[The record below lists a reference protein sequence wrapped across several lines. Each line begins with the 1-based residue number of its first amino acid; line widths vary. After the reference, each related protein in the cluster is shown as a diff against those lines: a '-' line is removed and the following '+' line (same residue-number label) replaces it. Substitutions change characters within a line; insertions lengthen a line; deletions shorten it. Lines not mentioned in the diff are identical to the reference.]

1 MKSLLFWCLLL
12 VLFIVYGYTYS
23 IEEPFAVQ
31 YPTNFK
37 VPEINPQRE
46 VITTG
51 DFKAF
56 SPPAAT
62 LLSAPPGGIASI
74 GTKPYKDPAFEKA
87 SLSRIANLLET
98 AKGFLQTEASTL
110 ADSSDPMLQLPVITL
125 KSDIQRLNDDYLVLK
140 RNPSLESTLTQGD
153 LDEMEANLTYLQK
166 VWRSKPYVEEG
177 FAGGYWYKSREET
190 KSSVTPLTTAQAV
203 AEYKNSI
210 KVDRKAIDIQLGTSN
225 SRTATTTA
233 TKNTKN
239 TNKKLTATQLAIAA
253 AAGTGAAFDR
263 DASGNKPR
271 VSLPDPRANAADL
284 TELKQKI
291 NIELARLTAS
301 GATDESTQSR
311 IKTLTDIKKSVQD
324 ILDKI
329 AAKTMKEKDIPMTKK
344 DIQEF
349 LPTLNNS
356 KTPINNFIKSNNL
369 PESLNSLFSSYSIGD
384 ASGSQLNAYLFD
396 KYADTFFKGL
406 SWDVRL
412 NYTAERAKQAS
423 DKKHKAEKF
432 LEESVFDKVG
442 PSHHAGITDSRDGA
456 PVDDTRGVRRNVPA
470 ARDNASAGAR
480 DNASAGTR
488 DNASAGARDNAT
500 VRTRNNASAGA
511 NAKTPAEQDAANYG
525 NRITVKPSE
534 ASHFDWK
541 SRSEEI
547 CSAIKKRGYEPGDF
561 GCMKP
566 GDTVSKT
573 FSYRGYSKM
582 ICNRL
587 STLYDIGGP
596 EACGCPPAGWQ
607 GWR

>member
-1 MKSLLFWCLLL
+1 MKSLLFWCLL
-12 VLFIVYGYTYS
+12 VILFIVYGYTYS

-56 SPPAAT
+56 APPATT

-98 AKGFLQTEASTL
+98 AKGFLQIEASAL
-110 ADSSDPMLQLPVITL
+110 SDSSDPMLQLPVITL

-140 RNPSLESTLTQGD
+140 RNPTLESTLTQGD

-166 VWRSKPYVEEG
+166 VWRSKPYIEEG
-177 FAGGYWYKSREET
+177 FAGGYWYKSKEET
-190 KSSVTPLTTAQAV
+190 KSSVTPLTTAQAL
-203 AEYKNSI
+203 AEYKKSI
-210 KVDRKAIDIQLGTSN
+210 KVDRKAIDVQLGTNN
-225 SRTATTTA
+225 SRTATATA
-233 TKNTKN
+233 TQNTKN
-239 TNKKLTATQLAIAA
+239 RNKKLTGTQLAIAA

-311 IKTLTDIKKSVQD
+311 IKTLTNIKKSVQD

-344 DIQEF
+344 DIKEF

-412 NYTAERAKQAS
+412 NYTAERAKQTS
-423 DKKHKAEKF
+423 DRKHKDEKY
-432 LEESVFDKVG
+432 LEERVFDRTG

-456 PVDDTRGVRRNVPA
+456 PVDDERSRYSRDSRDDTKTRDDTR
-470 ARDNASAGAR
+470 
-480 DNASAGTR
+480 TR
-488 DNASAGARDNAT
+488 DNGTTRENAT
-500 VRTRNNASAGA
+500 ARNNARTRESM
-511 NAKTPAEQDAANYG
+511 TPEEQDAADYG

-541 SRSEEI
+541 IRSEEI
-547 CSAIKKRGYEPGDF
+547 CRAIKKRGYEPGDF
-561 GCMKP
+561 GCMKS

-573 FSYRGYSKM
+573 FSYRGYAKM

>member
-56 SPPAAT
+56 APPVTT

-98 AKGFLQTEASTL
+98 AKGFLQTEASSL

-177 FAGGYWYKSREET
+177 FTGGYWYKSREET

-203 AEYKNSI
+203 AEYKKSA
-210 KVDRKAIDIQLGTSN
+210 KVNRAAIDTQLGNKRS
-225 SRTATTTA
+225 
-233 TKNTKN
+233 
-239 TNKKLTATQLAIAA
+239 TNKKPTETDLAIAA

-263 DASGNKPR
+263 DASNKHNNDASGN
-271 VSLPDPRANAADL
+271 DYNERANAADL

-311 IKTLTDIKKSVQD
+311 IKTLTEIKKSVQD
-324 ILDKI
+324 ILDKV

-344 DIQEF
+344 DIKEF

-412 NYTAERAKQAS
+412 NYTAERAKQVS
-423 DKKHKAEKF
+423 DRKHKTEKS
-432 LEESVFDKVG
+432 LEESVFDKAG
-442 PSHHAGITDSRDGA
+442 PSHHAGITDSTDGA
-456 PVDDTRGVRRNVPA
+456 PVDDTRGVRRHVT
-470 ARDNASAGAR
+470 GAR
-480 DNASAGTR
+480 DDARTGTRNASAGT
-488 DNASAGARDNAT
+488 S
-500 VRTRNNASAGA
+500 
-511 NAKTPAEQDAANYG
+511 AKTPAEQDAANYG

-541 SRSEEI
+541 VRSEEI